1 MITVVCICKKRK
13 ETNGATE
20 TMDETHIYDKSSAS
34 LNDDFDKDS
43 IKLTFMTT
51 AQDKVEVT
59 INKKKSTKELTNL
72 FFKKINRM
80 DLIGDKYIL
89 FVWDAKTIGNDSK
102 DLVKLH
108 INCYSGNIIM
118 VNDPEEKI
126 GIITQK

>member
-1 MITVVCICKKRK
+1 
-13 ETNGATE
+13 
-20 TMDETHIYDKSSAS
+20 MDETHIYDKSSAS

-43 IKLTFMTT
+43 IKLIFMTT
-51 AQDKVEVT
+51 RQDKVEVT
-59 INKKKSTKELTNL
+59 INKEKSTKELTNL

-80 DLIGDKYIL
+80 DLIGDKYIS